1 MLGKTLVSRFK
12 ISSELGHGGFGQTF
26 IAEDMHLPGHPK
38 CVIKQLKPMDTRP
51 PVLEAARKLF
61 DREAQALYKLGKH
74 DRIPELKAHFE
85 DENEFYLAQE
95 LVEGHV
101 LSLEIVPGKRLSE
114 FYTYE
119 LLEGVLQVLDFV
131 HQQNV
136 IHRDIKPSNLIRRS
150 SDSKIVL
157 IDFGAVKE
165 TSLQSL
171 DPQGHASSTIVV
183 GSIGYMPD
191 EQANGRPKFAS
202 DIYAT
207 GIMCIHAL
215 TGVQPNNLP
224 QDSKTG
230 EIIWRNI
237 VPSISPKLADFLDKM
252 VCPYFLQRYQT
263 AAEALEALQSILP
276 SEISAATTIATTT
289 IVSVKTVIPASLP
302 ETQSIAKPTSD
313 LPETQSIAKPTSDLG
328 ETAQFVKTT
337 QLPTEAFPKTEPVVT
352 PILNLEEET
361 NQLVKPA
368 ANKSVN
374 SPETQSLFTATPS
387 NPETEHMERSQAP
400 TLSISDLRPKASG
413 SEAETATTS
422 ESIPLQEHVP
432 KKDKLP
438 KETSRAAT
446 KSATKIPPTPLQP
459 KKRLALVSLGFG
471 MVATMSGIAGYMFW
485 QQAEVDKL
493 LTAKIEEIKSLKVAG
508 KNQECINLAKEIPS
522 ISQYATT
529 AQNLLKECQTA
540 TAIYTESNLRLTKA
554 KELAQSDRLEEAIV
568 TVSKISANSSAY
580 TESQKLAEQWSV
592 QLLAIAAKQYEQGK
606 LKEAIALTKVIPTNS
621 PAGKKVQE
629 LTANWQRE
637 WNADSEAVHAAKN
650 AREQGDWNKV
660 VAESTKVKTSYW
672 MQEIAPL
679 VQEANKALSPDP
691 TPTQREAS
699 PDPIPA
705 PTSQPK
711 PEASPDLDLPP
722 IRRGN

>member
-263 AAEALEALQSILP
+263 AEEALEALQSILP
-276 SEISAATTIATTT
+276 SEISAATTIAATT
-289 IVSVKTVIPASLP
+289 IVSVKTVIPAS
-302 ETQSIAKPTSD
+302 

-337 QLPTEAFPKTEPVVT
+337 QLPTEAFPKNEPVVT

-387 NPETEHMERSQAP
+387 NPDTEYIERSQAP
-400 TLSISDLRPKASG
+400 TSSIFDLLPKISG
-413 SEAETATTS
+413 FEDETTTS
-422 ESIPLQEHVP
+422 NSMEPVQELVP

-438 KETSRAAT
+438 KETNRAAT
-446 KSATKIPPTPLQP
+446 KSTTKIPPTTSQP
-459 KKRLALVSLGFG
+459 KKRFALVSLGFG
-471 MVATMSGIAGYMFW
+471 TVVTISGIAGYAFW
-485 QQAEVDKL
+485 QQAEMDKL
-493 LTAKIEEIKSLKVAG
+493 STAKIEAIKSLKVAG
-508 KNQECINLAKEIPS
+508 KNQECINLAKEISPT
-522 ISQYATT
+522 SQYATT

-554 KELAQSDRLEEAIV
+554 KELAQSNRLEEAIV
-568 TVSKISANSSAY
+568 TISKISANSSAY
-580 TESQKLAEQWSV
+580 TESQKLAAQWSV
-592 QLLAIAAKQYEQGK
+592 QLLAIATKQYEQGK
-606 LKEAIALTKVIPTNS
+606 LKEAIALTKVIPANS
-621 PAGKKVQE
+621 QIGKKAPS
-629 LTANWQRE
+629 LTAKWQAE
-637 WNADSEAVHAAKN
+637 WNADEVIFNVVDKALKN
-650 AREQGDWNKV
+650 GRWQEVIN
-660 VAESTKVKTSYW
+660 ESTKVKTAYW
-672 MQEIAPL
+672 KGKIDPL
-679 VQEANKALSPDP
+679 VQEAILAQKPEPISKPSQDPIP
-691 TPTQREAS
+691 TPTSSTGAHKQ
-699 PDPIPA
+699 
-705 PTSQPK
+705 
-711 PEASPDLDLPP
+711 LPP
-722 IRRGN
+722 EQPEPSPNDEPKIPQRN